1 MCIAV
6 KAESVVQ
13 VKLED
18 VLRSWLGSFMEKLP
32 LADSIEEI
40 SIDPETGRP
49 VAVWNIGSDA
59 EPKMKRGRIHIS
71 CKDVVMYDA
80 IVNLLELASMPNGDK
95 KFLDSIGFFGD
106 SSMDDEAQ
114 QEEEDK
120 SEG

>member
-18 VLRSWLGSFMEKLP
+18 VLRSWLGGFMEKLP

-49 VAVWNIGSDA
+49 VAVWNIGSEA

-106 SSMDDEAQ
+106 SSTDDEAQ

-120 SEG
+120 GEG

>member
-6 KAESVVQ
+6 KAESIVQ

-32 LADSIEEI
+32 LPDSIEEI
-40 SIDPETGRP
+40 SIDQETGKP
-49 VAVWNIGSDA
+49 IAVWNIGSEV

-106 SSMDDEAQ
+106 SSTDDEAQ